1 MCPDNCWEVSR
12 RSFLI
17 ASTGML
23 LSKLTWAE
31 SRNGAAL
38 CWILDDHGDTALED
52 VLGTRDRISS
62 RTGHAIWVGKGRD
75 RELRLDGYSVW
86 IDHTS
91 SHLALRGGALTI
103 SAWLALES
111 YPVNEAAVVQ
121 QEMQPNPGFS
131 FAIDK
136 WGHLLFRRALDE
148 RGDVCRSDGPV
159 PRSKWNHL
167 AVTVAHSGEVTLYQN
182 GVASGHQ
189 PASGKYMQLGKTTEV
204 LIAKS
209 NDSPIVAHVF
219 PTGVLNGLIKDV
231 QIFDAQLS
239 PASIHRILEHSKPDG
254 LPDLQINRA
263 WCSSDKQRPVYH
275 ALPPRAWTNEP
286 HGLIHWGGQY
296 HLFYQKNA
304 NGPYWGNINWGH
316 MTSPDLYH
324 WTEMPVALSPE
335 PGPDAEGCWS
345 GSVIDHDGKLALIYT
360 GGDGHKASI
369 CIALSADGIHFTKY
383 EGNPIIPAPP
393 PGLGYP
399 EFRDPFVW
407 REGDVYYMIVGSAVK
422 DVGGT
427 ALLYRSDDLVHWRYL
442 KPLMVGNKNTSGVFW
457 EMPIFVKIGDK
468 HVLIVCEVPGRS
480 SYWIGTWKNE
490 RFEPASPEPRR
501 LELFNHLLSPT
512 PYTTADGRVITMG
525 IIPDQR
531 SPRET
536 WRAGWAHLYSLPRV
550 LSVGPQGDLQQ
561 TPLDDI
567 DQWSDS
573 VFLASD
579 LALED
584 GTITT
589 PPQIAGARMKIDVA
603 IRRGESQSVSLF
615 LRRSPD
621 GREQTELR
629 YEWPTGSMVLDRSR
643 SSLDPLV
650 KRDIQET
657 TYWPATAG
665 VIHIVAFLD
674 ESVLEVFVD
683 GRAAFATR
691 IYPTLEE
698 SDDMGFGCV
707 GPGARIKGFSV
718 ARIKLRSRYSLVSR
732 SHFPSHEASS

>member
-1 MCPDNCWEVSR
+1 MSPDNCWKVSR

-23 LSKLTWAE
+23 LPKLTWAE

-62 RTGHAIWVGKGRD
+62 CTGHAIWVDKGSD
-75 RELRLDGYSVW
+75 RALRLDGYSVW
-86 IDHTS
+86 VDHTGS
-91 SHLALRGGALTI
+91 LLPLRGADITI
-103 SAWLALES
+103 SAWIALES
-111 YPVNEAAVVQ
+111 YPVNEAALVQ
-121 QEMQPNPGFS
+121 QQGQPNPGFS

-136 WGHLLFRRALDE
+136 WGYLLVRVPSENSWRI
-148 RGDVCRSDGPV
+148 CRSTVPV
-159 PRSKWNHL
+159 PRSRWTHL
-167 AVTVAHSGEVTLYQN
+167 AVTIANRGEIVLYQN
-182 GVASGHQ
+182 GIPCGHQ
-189 PASGKYMQLGKTTEV
+189 PASGEHLHLAKTSGLT
-204 LIAKS
+204 IAKS
-209 NDSPIVAHVF
+209 IGSPVIAHVF
-219 PTGVLNGLIKDV
+219 PTGVLNGLIRDV
-231 QIFDAQLS
+231 QLFDAQLS
-239 PASIHRILEHSKPDG
+239 PESIHRIFEESKPIG
-254 LPDLQINRA
+254 SPDLQINRA

-275 ALPPRAWTNEP
+275 AIPPRAWTNEP

-304 NGPYWGNINWGH
+304 NGPYWGHINWGH

-324 WTEMPVALSPE
+324 WTEMQVALSPE

-345 GSVIDHDGKLALIYT
+345 GSVIDHNGKLALIYT
-360 GGDGHKASI
+360 GGDGQRASI
-369 CIALSADGIHFTKY
+369 CLALSADGLHFTKY
-383 EGNPIIPAPP
+383 HGNPIIPAPP
-393 PGLGYP
+393 PELGNP

-407 REGDVYYMIVGSAVK
+407 KEGNVHYMIVGSAVK
-422 DVGGT
+422 NVGGT
-427 ALLYRSDDLVHWRYL
+427 ALLYRSEDFFNWRYL
-442 KPLMVGNKNTSGVFW
+442 KPLMVGNKETSGVFW
-457 EMPIFVKIGDK
+457 EMPIFVKMGDK

-490 RFEPASPEPRR
+490 TFEPASPTPQR

-512 PYTTADGRVITMG
+512 PYTTADGRVLTMG

-536 WRAGWAHLYSLPRV
+536 SRVGWAHLYSLPRV
-550 LSVGPQGDLQQ
+550 LS
-561 TPLDDI
+561 LDHRGGLRQKPMEDI
-567 DQWSDS
+567 DKWSDS

-579 LALED
+579 WALED
-584 GTITT
+584 GTMRVT
-589 PPQIAGARMKIDVA
+589 PQIAGTRMKMNVTFT
-603 IRRGESQSVSLF
+603 RGESQSTSLF
-615 LRRSPD
+615 IRRSPD

-629 YEWPTGSMVLDRSR
+629 YEWKTGSMVLDRSR

-657 TYWPATAG
+657 TYRTATAG
-665 VIHIVAFLD
+665 TIHIVAFLD

-683 GRAAFATR
+683 DRAAFATR

-698 SDDMGFGCV
+698 SDGVGFGCV
-707 GPGARIKGFSV
+707 GQGARIEILSA
-718 ARIKLRSRYSLVSR
+718 ARITLRSRYS
-732 SHFPSHEASS
+732 

>member
-1 MCPDNCWEVSR
+1 MSQENDWEVSR

-17 ASTGML
+17 ASTGMFL
-23 LSKLTWAE
+23 PKLSWAE
-31 SRNGAAL
+31 SRDGAVL
-38 CWILDDHGDTALED
+38 CWTLDDHGDTALED

-62 RTGHAIWVGKGRD
+62 RTGHAIWVSNGRD
-75 RELRLDGYSVW
+75 RALRLDGYSVW
-86 IDHTS
+86 IDHPGS
-91 SHLALRGGALTI
+91 YLPLREATLTI

-111 YPVNEAAVVQ
+111 YPVNEAALVQ
-121 QEMQPNPGFS
+121 QGKQPNSGFS
-131 FAIDK
+131 LAIDK
-136 WGHLLFRRALDE
+136 WGYLLFRVPLDKSWK
-148 RGDVCRSDGPV
+148 VCRSTGPV
-159 PRSKWNHL
+159 PRSRWIHL
-167 AVTVAHSGEVTLYQN
+167 AVTVANSGEVILYQN
-182 GVASGHQ
+182 GVACGYQ
-189 PASGKYMQLGKTTEV
+189 PASGKYLQLAKTSKVT
-204 LIAKS
+204 IAKS
-209 NDSPIVAHVF
+209 NDSPVVADVF

-231 QIFDAQLS
+231 QIFDARLS
-239 PASIHRILEHSKPDG
+239 RRSINRILEASKPDRP
-254 LPDLQINRA
+254 PDLEINGS
-263 WCSSDKQRPVYH
+263 WCASDKQRPLYH

-304 NGPYWGNINWGH
+304 NGPYWGHINWGH
-316 MTSPDLYH
+316 MTSPGLYH

-345 GSVIDHDGKLALIYT
+345 GSVIDHNGKLALIYT

-369 CIALSADGIHFTKY
+369 CLALSADGIHFTKH

-407 REGDVYYMIVGSAVK
+407 QEGDVYYMIVGSAVK
-422 DVGGT
+422 NVGGT
-427 ALLYRSDDLVHWRYL
+427 ALLYRSEDIFNWRYL
-442 KPLMVGNKNTSGVFW
+442 KPLMVGNKETSGVFW
-457 EMPIFVKIGDK
+457 EMPIFVKMGDK

-490 RFEPASPEPRR
+490 TFEPASPTPQR

-512 PYTTADGRVITMG
+512 PYTAADGRVIAMG

-531 SPRET
+531 SPKET

-550 LSVGPQGDLQQ
+550 LSVDSAGGLRQK
-561 TPLDDI
+561 PLEGI
-567 DQWSDS
+567 DAWSDS
-573 VFLASD
+573 VFSASD

-584 GTITT
+584 GTIRM
-589 PPQIAGARMKIDVA
+589 PPQIAGTRIKIDVA

-615 LRRSPD
+615 IRRSPD
-621 GREQTELR
+621 GRELTELR
-629 YEWPTGSMVLDRSR
+629 YEWQTGSMVLDRSR

-657 TYWPATAG
+657 TYWTATAG
-665 VIHIVAFLD
+665 TIHIVAFLD

-683 GRAAFATR
+683 GRAVFAAR

-698 SDDMGFGCV
+698 SDGVGFGCV
-707 GPGARIKGFSV
+707 GKGARIETLSA
-718 ARIKLRSRYSLVSR
+718 ARITLRSR
-732 SHFPSHEASS
+732 SS